1 MNRPTIS
8 VREKCVALF
17 GALTLAYTA
26 WGFGGIIAWSLH
38 IMLAG
43 GLLTLA
49 LAVGPWPVRR
59 RQRPGARSQKGLLQL
74 FRLPA
79 FWFASAF
86 LLYLAI
92 GALNPAWQIASDPR
106 GWWIEP
112 MTPPL
117 AAWLPSSVAGPYE
130 PMNAWRIFNLHLAA
144 FALALGLSI
153 GLTRRSAVLFV
164 LWVFVLNAS
173 AMAVV
178 AMIQKYTGAE
188 AVLGVFKSENR
199 HFWGSFFYRNQ
210 AVAYLN
216 WGLVIAGVLYF
227 YHARRS
233 RDEGRSGGPHFMAFC
248 LIGLLAVSVGLA
260 LSRGGIL
267 FAGVLTAIFLSL
279 VLLDY
284 CISAFHFRP
293 PAILAVSLIV
303 ALMVGAGSY
312 QVYKGIDWL
321 AVEERFGDIAATI
334 ENADRDARALSSKQT
349 WKMAQDALLTGWGA
363 GSFRYVFPIYQKEI
377 PELFYVRYH
386 KKRGW
391 EGRRF
396 YRYAH
401 NDILQFLAEYG
412 MIGCSLLLLAI
423 ISLLLPA
430 LKAILHAPCAILYL
444 LVGLLAA
451 ASHAFLEFI
460 FHSPAYWVVLLGG
473 LALASR
479 LMVLQHQA
487 ERLR

>member
-1 MNRPTIS
+1 
-8 VREKCVALF
+8 
-17 GALTLAYTA
+17 
-26 WGFGGIIAWSLH
+26 
-38 IMLAG
+38 
-43 GLLTLA
+43 
-49 LAVGPWPVRR
+49 
-59 RQRPGARSQKGLLQL
+59 
-74 FRLPA
+74 
-79 FWFASAF
+79 
-86 LLYLAI
+86 
-92 GALNPAWQIASDPR
+92 
-106 GWWIEP
+106 
-112 MTPPL
+112 
-117 AAWLPSSVAGPYE
+117 
-130 PMNAWRIFNLHLAA
+130 
-144 FALALGLSI
+144 
-153 GLTRRSAVLFV
+153 
-164 LWVFVLNAS
+164 
-173 AMAVV
+173 
-178 AMIQKYTGAE
+178 
-188 AVLGVFKSENR
+188 
-199 HFWGSFFYRNQ
+199 
-210 AVAYLN
+210 
-216 WGLVIAGVLYF
+216 
-227 YHARRS
+227 
-233 RDEGRSGGPHFMAFC
+233 
-248 LIGLLAVSVGLA
+248 
-260 LSRGGIL
+260 
-267 FAGVLTAIFLSL
+267 
-279 VLLDY
+279 
-284 CISAFHFRP
+284 
-293 PAILAVSLIV
+293 
-303 ALMVGAGSY
+303 
-312 QVYKGIDWL
+312 
-321 AVEERFGDIAATI
+321 IAATI

-412 MIGCSLLLLAI
+412 MIGCSLLLLTI